1 MALFLFVLI
10 LGLINSTSS
19 NQYEYNND
27 TNISQCLE
35 KIILTEKFSKE
46 DAICFLYSFKLNANS
61 SCDYLNN
68 TISGINND
76 TFKRLVPK
84 EYFEVKNITF
94 LYNITEDIIANKSNT
109 IIDDIFNIIK
119 GNNSQII
126 LDNLIIML
134 NETNIT
140 FNYII
145 RNLSQIF
152 KIQEVYNL
160 YNYTYQRYNKY
171 FIDFIELFARDTK
184 FSNIISLLNE
194 TLSDNKDY
202 LKDLFY
208 KLIEYYGNKNN
219 MIVVIRDFILE
230 TNEKNDS
237 FLKGLKQ
244 LEEQNCIFKE
254 LSKLIN
260 LDDPIIDKILKEILT
275 NNDFMIIILGF
286 LQNNTFVNEAAN
298 LVLNLENNTYI
309 MKEVPK
315 IIESIKNIKNVG
327 QRHITVFLRVFV
339 TIGGNLFKMEQF
351 KEFIG
356 NDFINKIKDYLLNE
370 DSKLNNELSQSCI
383 DLLSFTFFEKNND
396 TSFKEFRWFFVKKFF
411 LDMSKNKNDFLTYE
425 NCLAEENFK
434 FKNSIYGNVTPV
446 FLIGIVNDFETQKRF
461 KKSFLHEKFS
471 YLHGL
476 CLPYGRNISN
486 NEDLCSQKDYND
498 SVKLFSSIVS
508 DMNTSKTETIILN
521 YENIKL
527 KIKDYF
533 YFILSIL
540 IMIFP
545 LLIKFF
551 LFIYKNIKAK
561 KAKKV
566 K

>member
-35 KIILTEKFSKE
+35 KIIMTKKFSKE

-84 EYFEVKNITF
+84 EYFEEKNITF
-94 LYNITEDIIANKSNT
+94 LYNITEDIIVNKSNT
-109 IIDDIFNIIK
+109 IIVDIFNIIK
-119 GNNSQII
+119 GPKSTKI

-134 NETNIT
+134 SDTNIT

-208 KLIEYYGNKNN
+208 KLIEYYGNKNS
-219 MIVVIRDFILE
+219 MIVVVRDFILE
-230 TNEKNDS
+230 TNEKNNS
-237 FLKGLKQ
+237 FLYN
-244 LEEQNCIFKE
+244 LERFEKENCIFKE
-254 LSKLIN
+254 LSELIN
-260 LDDPIIDKILKEILT
+260 LDDPISDKILKEILT
-275 NNDFMIIILGF
+275 NNDIMIIILGF
-286 LQNNTFVNEAAN
+286 LQNNTFANDAAN
-298 LVLNLENNTYI
+298 IVLNLENTTYI
-309 MKEVPK
+309 KNEIPK

-327 QRHITVFLRVFV
+327 QKQITVFLRVFV
-339 TIGGNLFKMEQF
+339 TIGGNLFKMDQF
-351 KEFIG
+351 KEFVG
-356 NDFINKIKDYLLNE
+356 NDLVNKLKDYLFAEGAILN
-370 DSKLNNELSQSCI
+370 KTLSQSCI
-383 DLLSFTFFEKNND
+383 SLLNYTFFEKINV

-425 NCLAEENFK
+425 NCLTEEK
-434 FKNSIYGNVTPV
+434 FTFNNSEYGNVTPV
-446 FLIGIVNDFETQKRF
+446 FLIGIVNDFETQKKF

-476 CLPYGRNISN
+476 CLPYGRNTSN
-486 NEDLCSQKDYND
+486 NEDLCTQKDYND
-498 SVKLFSSIVS
+498 SV
-508 DMNTSKTETIILN
+508 
-521 YENIKL
+521 
-527 KIKDYF
+527 
-533 YFILSIL
+533 
-540 IMIFP
+540 
-545 LLIKFF
+545 
-551 LFIYKNIKAK
+551 
-561 KAKKV
+561 
-566 K
+566 

>member
-10 LGLINSTSS
+10 LGLVNSTSS

-27 TNISQCLE
+27 TNISECLYE
-35 KIILTEKFSKE
+35 IIMTEKFLKE
-46 DAICFLYSFKLNANS
+46 DAICFLYNFKMYPDS

-68 TISGINND
+68 SISGLND
-76 TFKRLVPK
+76 ETFKKLVPK
-84 EYFEVKNITF
+84 KYFEENNIMF

-119 GNNSQII
+119 GPNSTKI
-126 LDNLIIML
+126 LGNLIIML
-134 NETNIT
+134 NDTNIT

-171 FIDFIELFARDTK
+171 FLDFIELFARDTK
-184 FSNIISLLNE
+184 FSNIISLFENLITNN
-194 TLSDNKDY
+194 TDY
-202 LKDLFY
+202 LKDLIY

-230 TNEKNDS
+230 TNEKNDL

-254 LSKLIN
+254 LSELIN

-370 DSKLNNELSQSCI
+370 DSKLNKELS
-383 DLLSFTFFEKNND
+383 
-396 TSFKEFRWFFVKKFF
+396 
-411 LDMSKNKNDFLTYE
+411 
-425 NCLAEENFK
+425 
-434 FKNSIYGNVTPV
+434 
-446 FLIGIVNDFETQKRF
+446 
-461 KKSFLHEKFS
+461 
-471 YLHGL
+471 
-476 CLPYGRNISN
+476 
-486 NEDLCSQKDYND
+486 
-498 SVKLFSSIVS
+498 
-508 DMNTSKTETIILN
+508 
-521 YENIKL
+521 
-527 KIKDYF
+527 
-533 YFILSIL
+533 
-540 IMIFP
+540 
-545 LLIKFF
+545 
-551 LFIYKNIKAK
+551 
-561 KAKKV
+561 
-566 K
+566 